1 MKCTTSLSTSNMY
14 LFNKDEILTKYN
26 NVNEIINDFIEVRME
41 YYVKRKEEQVK
52 QMQSLMML
60 YSNKYKFINELLND
74 SIDLRKKKS
83 QEIEQILTSK
93 QYDKIENSY
102 QYLVKMPMDMV
113 NEENI
118 IKLKNEYDSTK
129 ESLDKLISTS
139 HITMYY
145 EELCELEKT
154 I

>member
-1 MKCTTSLSTSNMY
+1 MY

-26 NVNEIINDFIEVRME
+26 NVNEIINDFIDVRME
-41 YYVKRKEEQVK
+41 YYVKRKEMQVK
-52 QMQSLMML
+52 QMEYLMTL

-83 QEIEQILTSK
+83 QEIEHILTTK
-93 QYDKIENSY
+93 LYDKIDNSY

-118 IKLKNEYDSTK
+118 IKLKNEYDSAK
-129 ESLDKLISTS
+129 KSLDELLSTTPV
-139 HITMYY
+139 TMYY
-145 EELCELEKT
+145 EELCELEKS

>member
-1 MKCTTSLSTSNMY
+1 M
-14 LFNKDEILTKYN
+14 
-26 NVNEIINDFIEVRME
+26 NEIINDFIEVRME

-60 YSNKYKFINELLND
+60 FSNKYKFINELLND
-74 SIDLRKKKS
+74 TIDLRKKKS
-83 QEIEQILTSK
+83 QEIEKILTSK
-93 QYDKIENSY
+93 EYDKIENSY